1 LATQSPNPVSSQ
13 QSNPSSALEKSSPS
27 SSVDKI
33 ATFTPE
39 KRKRVEE
46 PEPLHTEIFKTP
58 EKSSLDESQKKMF
71 FFFFILTPQ
80 DMFLQ
85 IFHKMTTTWKH
96 LQVHLVKRKL

>member
-13 QSNPSSALEKSSPS
+13 QSNPSSAIEKSSPS

-39 KRKRVEE
+39 KRKREE

-58 EKSSLDESQKKMF
+58 EKSSLDESQKKM
-71 FFFFILTPQ
+71 
-80 DMFLQ
+80 
-85 IFHKMTTTWKH
+85 
-96 LQVHLVKRKL
+96 